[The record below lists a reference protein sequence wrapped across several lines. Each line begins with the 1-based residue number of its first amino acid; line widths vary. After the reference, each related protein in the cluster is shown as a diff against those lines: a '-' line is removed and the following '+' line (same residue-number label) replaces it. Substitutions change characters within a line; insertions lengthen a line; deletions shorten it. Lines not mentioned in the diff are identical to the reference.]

1 MKNILNLIL
10 LIFLSILI
18 NIIGIFSFGSLFIT
32 VIEKLMSSLN
42 VDIQNILFVFYLG
55 VYFFLNLALTYLTV
69 IKKGANK
76 LFYVHIPISLLAI
89 IPLFFYIGAFF
100 R

>member
-1 MKNILNLIL
+1 MKNIFNLIL
-10 LIFLSILI
+10 FIFLSILI
-18 NIIGIFSFGSLFIT
+18 NIIGVFCFGSLFVT

-42 VDIQNILFVFYLG
+42 VEIQDTLFVFYLCA
-55 VYFFLNLALTYLTV
+55 YLLFNLALTYFIV
-69 IKKGANK
+69 IKKGGNK
-76 LFYVHIPISLLAI
+76 LFYVHIPISLLSI